1 MEKPVQVGLLG
12 CGTVGSGVLSIL
24 QANAERIAA
33 RAGALIEVRR
43 VAVRDL
49 KKYRT
54 VSLDEALLTT
64 DPWEVVSDPSVDIV
78 IEVMGGVD
86 PARDLIAAAV
96 DNGKPV
102 ITANK
107 EVLAKHGPEL
117 LSLAARRGV
126 DLFFEGSVAGGIP
139 IIKPLRESLAAN
151 RVQAIVG
158 IINGTTNY
166 VLTRMSREGMPFA
179 EVLREAQALGYAE
192 ADPASDVEGYDAA
205 FKIAILAS
213 LAFETPVRVEDVYCE
228 GITRI
233 TPEDIRYG
241 RELGYEIKLLAI
253 AREHEG
259 RLEVRVHPAFIPA
272 AHPLAAVTDVFNA
285 IFVRGDAVGEL
296 MFYGRG
302 AGSLPTG
309 SAVVADLVDA
319 VRRLRFGGN
328 GRLQPPAAQLPIKP
342 IEETVSR
349 YYVSLKVVDRPGVLA
364 KIAAA
369 FGENDVSIDSVIQK
383 GRLEDPVDLVFVTH
397 EVQEANI
404 RRALA
409 QISRLPVVR
418 QVSNVIRVEAE
429 V

>member
-1 MEKPVQVGLLG
+1 MEKPVQIGLLG
-12 CGTVGSGVLSIL
+12 CGTVGGGVLSIL

-33 RAGALIEVRR
+33 RAGVPLHVRR
-43 VAVRDL
+43 VAVRDPN
-49 KKYRT
+49 KNRP
-54 VSLDEALLTT
+54 VALDADVVTT
-64 DPWEVVSDPSVDIV
+64 DPWEVVNDPQVDIV
-78 IEVMGGVD
+78 VEVMGGVD
-86 PARDLIAAAV
+86 PARDLIAAALER
-96 DNGKPV
+96 GKPV
-102 ITANK
+102 VTANK
-107 EVLAKHGPEL
+107 EVLAKHGTAL
-117 LSLAARRGV
+117 WSLAARRGV

-151 RVQAIVG
+151 RVEAIVG

-166 VLTRMSREGMPFA
+166 MLTRMSREGMAFA
-179 EVLREAQALGYAE
+179 DVLREAQALGYAE

-241 RELGYEIKLLAI
+241 KELGYELKLLAI
-253 AREHEG
+253 AREDNG
-259 RLEVRVHPAFIPA
+259 RLEVRVHPTFIPSG
-272 AHPLAAVTDVFNA
+272 HPLAAVNDVFNA

-309 SAVVADLVDA
+309 SAVVADLIDA
-319 VRRLRFGGN
+319 VRRLRHGGN
-328 GRLQPPAAQLPIKP
+328 GRLQPPEAGLPVKP
-342 IEETVSR
+342 IEETVSQF
-349 YYVSLKVVDRPGVLA
+349 YVSLRVVDRPGVLA
-364 KIAAA
+364 SIAAA
-369 FGENDVSIDSVIQK
+369 FGEHSVSIQSVIQK

-404 RRALA
+404 RRALE

>member
-1 MEKPVQVGLLG
+1 
-12 CGTVGSGVLSIL
+12 
-24 QANAERIAA
+24 
-33 RAGALIEVRR
+33 
-43 VAVRDL
+43 
-49 KKYRT
+49 
-54 VSLDEALLTT
+54 
-64 DPWEVVSDPSVDIV
+64 
-78 IEVMGGVD
+78 
-86 PARDLIAAAV
+86 
-96 DNGKPV
+96 
-102 ITANK
+102 
-107 EVLAKHGPEL
+107 
-117 LSLAARRGV
+117 
-126 DLFFEGSVAGGIP
+126 
-139 IIKPLRESLAAN
+139 
-151 RVQAIVG
+151 
-158 IINGTTNY
+158 
-166 VLTRMSREGMPFA
+166 
-179 EVLREAQALGYAE
+179 
-192 ADPASDVEGYDAA
+192 VEGYDAA

-259 RLEVRVHPAFIPA
+259 QLEVRVHPAFIPA
-272 AHPLAAVTDVFNA
+272 AHPLAAVNDVFNA

-319 VRRLRFGGN
+319 VRRLRYGGN
-328 GRLQPPAAQLPIKP
+328 GRQQPPAARMAIRP

-397 EVQEANI
+397 EVREANI

>member
-1 MEKPVQVGLLG
+1 MDKPVQIGLLG

-33 RAGALIEVRR
+33 RAGAPIHVRR
-43 VAVRDL
+43 VAVRDPR
-49 KKYRT
+49 KTRS
-54 VSLDEALLTT
+54 VALDPGVITT
-64 DPWEVVSDPSVDIV
+64 DPWQVVDDPEVDIV
-78 IEVMGGVD
+78 VEVIGGVD
-86 PARDLIAAAV
+86 PARDLIAAALEK
-96 DNGKPV
+96 GKPV
-102 ITANK
+102 VTANK
-107 EVLAKHGPEL
+107 EVLAKHGSEL

-139 IIKPLRESLAAN
+139 IIQPPRESRAAN

-166 VLTRMSREGMPFA
+166 MLTRMSREGMAFD

-192 ADPASDVEGYDAA
+192 ADPVSDVEGYDAA
-205 FKIAILAS
+205 FKIAILAA
-213 LAFETPVRVEDVYCE
+213 LAFETPVRVEEVYCE

-241 RELGYEIKLLAI
+241 QELGYELKLLAI
-253 AREHEG
+253 AREDDG
-259 RLEVRVHPAFIPA
+259 RLEVRVHPTFIPA
-272 AHPLAAVTDVFNA
+272 SHPLAAVHDVFNA

-309 SAVVADLVDA
+309 SAVVADLVDV
-319 VRRLRFGGN
+319 VRRLLYGGN
-328 GRLQPPAAQLPIKP
+328 GRQAPPARGLPVKP
-342 IEETVSR
+342 IEETVSQ
-349 YYVSLKVVDRPGVLA
+349 YYVSLRVVDRPGVLA

-369 FGENDVSIDSVIQK
+369 FGENGVSIDSVIQK

-409 QISRLPVVR
+409 EISRLPVVR
-418 QVSNVIRVEAE
+418 QVSNVIRVEAG

>member
-1 MEKPVQVGLLG
+1 MDKPVQIGLLG
-12 CGTVGSGVLSIL
+12 CGTVGSGVVSIL
-24 QANAERIAA
+24 QANAELIAA
-33 RAGALIEVRR
+33 RAGAPLHVRR
-43 VAVRDL
+43 VAVRDPR
-49 KKYRT
+49 KPRA
-54 VSLDEALLTT
+54 VSLDPAIVTA
-64 DPWEVVSDPSVDIV
+64 DPWAVVADPEVDIIV
-78 IEVMGGVD
+78 EVMGGVD
-86 PARDLIAAAV
+86 PARELIAAALQR
-96 DNGKPV
+96 GKPV
-102 ITANK
+102 VTANK

-117 LSLAARRGV
+117 LGLAAQHRV

-166 VLTRMSREGMPFA
+166 MLTRMSGEGMPFD

-253 AREHEG
+253 AREQDG

-272 AHPLAAVTDVFNA
+272 SHPLAAVNDVFNA

-309 SAVVADLVDA
+309 SAVVADLIDA
-319 VRRLRFGGN
+319 VRRLRYGGSS
-328 GRLQPPAAQLPIKP
+328 RLRPPEARLPIKP
-342 IEETVSR
+342 IEQTVSR
-349 YYVSLKVVDRPGVLA
+349 YYVSLRVVDRPGVLA

-383 GRLEDPVDLVFVTH
+383 GRLQDPVDLVFVTH

-404 RRALA
+404 RRALGE
-409 QISRLPVVR
+409 ISRLPVVR
-418 QVSNVIRVEAE
+418 QVSNVIRVEAA

>member
-1 MEKPVQVGLLG
+1 
-12 CGTVGSGVLSIL
+12 
-24 QANAERIAA
+24 
-33 RAGALIEVRR
+33 
-43 VAVRDL
+43 
-49 KKYRT
+49 
-54 VSLDEALLTT
+54 
-64 DPWEVVSDPSVDIV
+64 DPWEIINDPSVDIV
-78 IEVMGGVD
+78 VEVMGGVD
-86 PARDLIAAAV
+86 PARDLITAALEQ
-96 DNGKPV
+96 GKPV
-102 ITANK
+102 VTANK

-117 LSLAARRGV
+117 LAVAAQKGV

-166 VLTRMSREGMPFA
+166 MLTRMSREGMAFDD
-179 EVLREAQALGYAE
+179 VLREAQALGYAE

-253 AREHEG
+253 AREDDG
-259 RLEVRVHPAFIPA
+259 RLEVRVHPTFIPA
-272 AHPLAAVTDVFNA
+272 AHPLAAVNDVFNA

-309 SAVVADLVDA
+309 SAVVADLVDV
-319 VRRLRFGGN
+319 VRRRGHSEN
-328 GRLQPPAAQLPIKP
+328 GRYRPPAGQLPIKP
-342 IEETVSR
+342 IEEAVSQ
-349 YYVSLKVVDRPGVLA
+349 YYVSLRVVDRPGVLA

-369 FGENDVSIDSVIQK
+369 FGENGVSIDSVIQK
-383 GRLEDPVDLVFVTH
+383 GRLEDPVALVFVTH

-404 RRALA
+404 RRALSE
-409 QISRLPVVR
+409 ISRLPVVR
-418 QVSNVIRVEAE
+418 QVSNVIRVEAG